1 MSNSLETSFPVL
13 DTGYVQ
19 LLETF
24 GDELTVVN
32 AARVSFGVEHSKL
45 TEGDIK
51 LLSYLYRNKHMSP
64 FRHVM
69 LRFKI
74 RAPEFVM
81 RQMYKHVVGIE
92 ATSTYPTQ
100 LHSWNEISGR
110 YKPYDEFYI
119 PEVWRSQSSDSKQ
132 ASDGPLSEDL
142 QSKCK
147 ELFEQAM
154 ENMKTTY
161 KMLLEAGV
169 AREQARILL
178 PLNVY
183 TETIWTCSLQA
194 LLNFIELRDHHH
206 AQIEIQEYAKVL
218 RKMVKERFPII
229 YRIFCPEE
237 SM

>member
-1 MSNSLETSFPVL
+1 MSNSNLHYPVL
-13 DTGYVQ
+13 DTGSVE
-19 LLETF
+19 LIETF

-32 AARVSFGVEHSKL
+32 AARVSFGVQHDTL
-45 TEGDIK
+45 TEGDKK
-51 LLSYLYRNKHMSP
+51 LLSYLFNNKHMSP

-81 RQMYKHVVGIE
+81 RQMYKHIVGIE

-110 YKPYDEFYI
+110 YKPYDEFYT
-119 PEVWRSQSSDSKQ
+119 PSTWRSQSSDNKQ
-132 ASDGPLSEDL
+132 ASAGPVAEEIGEQCSSLFAHAMEDL
-142 QSKCK
+142 Q
-147 ELFEQAM
+147 
-154 ENMKTTY
+154 KTY
-161 KMLLEAGV
+161 EKLLQLGV

-194 LLNFIELRDHHH
+194 LINFIELRDEKH
-206 AQIEIQEYAKVL
+206 AQWEIQEYARIF
-218 RKMVKERFPII
+218 RKIVREKFPVI
-229 YRIFCPEE
+229 YAIFCPEQC
-237 SM
+237 M

>member
-1 MSNSLETSFPVL
+1 MSNDILHYNAL
-13 DTGYVQ
+13 DTGYVD
-19 LLETF
+19 LIETF

-32 AARVSFGVEHSKL
+32 AARVSFGTSHSEL
-45 TEGDIK
+45 TPGDKK
-51 LLSYLYRNKHMSP
+51 LLNYLFVNKHMSP

-92 ATSTYPTQ
+92 TTSTYPTQ

-119 PEVWRSQSSDSKQ
+119 PQSWRAQSDDNKQ
-132 ASDGPLSEDL
+132 ASAGLVDPELQPTCSSIFED
-142 QSKCK
+142 
-147 ELFEQAM
+147 AM
-154 ENMKTTY
+154 HNIKTGY
-161 KMLLEAGV
+161 QMLLDAGV
-169 AREQARILL
+169 AREQARIIL

-194 LLNFIELRDHHH
+194 IINFIELRDEKH
-206 AQIEIQEYAKVL
+206 AQWEIQEYA
-218 RKMVKERFPII
+218 RIFRTIIKERFPII
-229 YRIFCPEE
+229 YSIFCPDV
-237 SM
+237 SV